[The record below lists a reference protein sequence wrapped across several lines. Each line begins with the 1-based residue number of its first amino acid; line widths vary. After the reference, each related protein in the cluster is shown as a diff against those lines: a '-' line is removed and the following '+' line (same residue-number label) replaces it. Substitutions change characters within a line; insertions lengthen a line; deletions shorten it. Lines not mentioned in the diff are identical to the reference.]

1 MRSETGGQRICDG
14 DHGRYTEHPTALPV
28 AAHRQAKAIAAV
40 YDEPQKVVSYLT
52 RDYNRGMYRDVS
64 HVMEQLEILHNSD
77 GIELEI
83 PRLQKPISRSHD
95 FDLSL

>member
-1 MRSETGGQRICDG
+1 M
-14 DHGRYTEHPTALPV
+14 
-28 AAHRQAKAIAAV
+28 
-40 YDEPQKVVSYLT
+40 
-52 RDYNRGMYRDVS
+52 